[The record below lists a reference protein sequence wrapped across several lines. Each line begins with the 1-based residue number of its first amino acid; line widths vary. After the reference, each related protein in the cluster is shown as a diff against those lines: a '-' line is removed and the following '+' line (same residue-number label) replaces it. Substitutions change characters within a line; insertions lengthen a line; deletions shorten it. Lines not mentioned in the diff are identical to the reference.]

1 MSIPFLI
8 EVAAAAVE
16 MLTSPNLSA
25 VSPHVRNLFAV
36 SPVRRDFSETPT
48 ELLCKQFP
56 KQHPLLISEHIAYAS
71 MLIQASQAKAQLL
84 RAGAITSAEAIRSLT
99 TSFTGFPV
107 TAIEKALEFAIAH
120 GDSARS

>member
-16 MLTSPNLSA
+16 MLTAPNL
-25 VSPHVRNLFAV
+25 PAV
-36 SPVRRDFSETPT
+36 SPVRRDFSETPA
-48 ELLCKQFP
+48 EMLCKQFP

-71 MLIQASQAKAQLL
+71 MLIQASQAKAQML

-107 TAIEKALEFAIAH
+107 AAIEKALEFAMSD
-120 GDSARS
+120 GSSDRS